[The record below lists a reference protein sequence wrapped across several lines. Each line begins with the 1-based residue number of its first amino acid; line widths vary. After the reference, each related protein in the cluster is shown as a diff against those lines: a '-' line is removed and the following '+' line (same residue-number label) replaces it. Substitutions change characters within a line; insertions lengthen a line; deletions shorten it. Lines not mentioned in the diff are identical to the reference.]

1 MWPARAGDASPL
13 DEMVLERLSITL
25 ALSLRLDQAPLPAL
39 GDPALVELVLSDSA
53 GEAERSARCTRCRT

>member
-1 MWPARAGDASPL
+1 M